1 MWTKFFFERFWE
13 SEQRNELFVCMP
25 FHCEFDKRFTDIVD
39 PSAKQVGFNKAVRID
54 QSIEGNVVT
63 DKIWNGI
70 ANSKMILVD
79 LTDDPKSNG
88 HVNGNV
94 LLELGVAQA
103 MREPSSV
110 IIIRDQDPNIADFD
124 VRGLTINRPE
134 GGKLTQEWL
143 TTLLHDSVENYD
155 WSESKRVKA
164 AAESIDDIGL
174 LLMFQFGESPQK
186 STHFN
191 TRKFN
196 SLQKMSVLRL
206 LDLGLLRFV
215 TGGANRPS
223 EHAYHWTAFGY
234 EVMKYLHVKRFG
246 PEIKLL

>member
-25 FHCEFDKRFTDIVD
+25 FHQAFDKRFTDIID
-39 PSAKQVGFNKAVRID
+39 PSARQSGFDKAVRVD
-54 QSIEGNVVT
+54 QSIEGNVIT
-63 DKIWNGI
+63 DKIWDGI

-103 MREPSSV
+103 MREPSAV
-110 IIIRDQDPNIADFD
+110 IIIRDQDLSTADFD
-124 VRGLTINRPE
+124 TRGLTINKQRE
-134 GGKLTQEWL
+134 GKLTTEWL
-143 TTLLHDSVENYD
+143 TELLRDSVKNYD

-174 LLMFQFGESPQK
+174 RLMFQLGGSPK
-186 STHFN
+186 ESTHFN
-191 TRKFN
+191 TVKLN

-206 LDLGLLRFV
+206 IDLGLLRFV
-215 TGGANRPS
+215 TGGANKPS
-223 EHAYHWTAFGY
+223 EHAYHWTPFGY
-234 EVMKYLHVKRFG
+234 AVMKYLHVKRSQ
-246 PEIKLL
+246 PNIRYL